1 MKEPSYSISNP
12 KEILHNLVLLW
23 KNKCFLNANFG
34 EHESF
39 ITTIVGVDPKKQ
51 TLLLDVAPKEYLNK
65 KLLLSGDVIFR
76 TEFSG
81 IKASIPGNKIVKSTV
96 SGQQVFKLP
105 IPSSMVWRERRQF
118 YRVKSPLSHPAQCQ
132 FVLVDEDENE
142 TSLQLDVYDI
152 SLSGIALVYED
163 SELSEALV
171 PGTVVENC
179 KLLLPGLG
187 EGCAEGYVG
196 FKICYQI
203 PVNSEKPDKTKKIGC
218 QLTKISPAFE
228 SILQRYMQNVERENK
243 KKT

>member
-1 MKEPSYSISNP
+1 MNDLSYSISNP

-39 ITTIVGVDPKKQ
+39 ITTIVGVDPKKKN
-51 TLLLDVAPKEYLNK
+51 LFLDVAPKEYLNK
-65 KLLLSGDVIFR
+65 KLLLSADVMFR

-81 IKASIPGNKIVKSTV
+81 IKAIIPGNKITKTTL

-105 IPSSMVWRERRQF
+105 IPANMIWRERRQF

-132 FVLVDEDENE
+132 FFLDDENE
-142 TSLQLDVYDI
+142 TSVQLNVHDI
-152 SLSGIALVYED
+152 SLSGMALVYD
-163 SELSEALV
+163 DHDLSEALA
-171 PGTVVENC
+171 PETVFENS
-179 KLLLPGLG
+179 KILLPGLG
-187 EGCAEGYVG
+187 EGHAEGYIG
-196 FKICYQI
+196 FQI
-203 PVNSEKPDKTKKIGC
+203 RYETPLNPEKPDKTKKIGC
-218 QLTKISPAFE
+218 QFTKISPAFE